1 MIYFTLRALFYLGA
15 QDQAAEIARLIA
27 KLKSVE
33 EELEAA
39 NNREKIIIL

>member
-1 MIYFTLRALFYLGA
+1 MHYFTLVA
-15 QDQAAEIARLIA
+15 QDQVAEIARLIT

-33 EELEAA
+33 ENLEAA